1 MRGKCQRLRPMK
13 FAPMLFWVT
22 TTYKLLKTVATV
34 DSTSMLRTAAQ
45 RITLF
50 AKNTQ
55 VWDLQ
60 CWCGKVRQRLDA
72 SRPGGRHTCMSASV
86 KSLSTSY
93 IDVPAWPLYT
103 TWNNCVKYCLKND
116 SAALSSLSRS
126 VVKWYCLDA
135 RLCSLRWC
143 LPCDVEWQHE
153 SYYVNEEPANSSPLQ
168 ETSMTMRGPQQ
179 QPNHINWV
187 ISWNQNPLTLIL

>member
-45 RITLF
+45 HITLF

-72 SRPGGRHTCMSASV
+72 SRPGGRHTCMSSSSSCMSASV
-86 KSLSTSY
+86 KVLSTSY

-126 VVKWYCLDA
+126 VANGIVWMLDCA
-135 RLCSLRWC
+135 AYVGVYHVMLSGSTKVTMSTKSQPTVPLFKRQA
-143 LPCDVEWQHE
+143 WQWE
-153 SYYVNEEPANSSPLQ
+153 D
-168 ETSMTMRGPQQ
+168 
-179 QPNHINWV
+179 PNNNPI
-187 ISWNQNPLTLIL
+187 ISTE